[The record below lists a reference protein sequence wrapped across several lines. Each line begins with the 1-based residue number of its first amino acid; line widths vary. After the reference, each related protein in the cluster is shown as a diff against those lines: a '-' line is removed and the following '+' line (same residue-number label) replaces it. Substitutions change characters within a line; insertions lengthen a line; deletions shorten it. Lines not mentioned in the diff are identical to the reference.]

1 MTMEMWIASE
11 IVGMQTFLYY
21 CWWRWCHCSL
31 SPWRMPVITF
41 WKWGM
46 RFLLLFSI
54 LCPSCFVLPSSSWII
69 CSWMCSCLYLI
80 RVVNWIKRPPKL
92 LALVSNATRPCGCGR
107 LSRRKTGETMTAKR
121 VRYRTHNDSSELAFS
136 IVASYSLPLVA
147 IT

>member
-11 IVGMQTFLYY
+11 IVGMQTFLYA

-54 LCPSCFVLPSSSWII
+54 LCPSCVRFAIVILDY
-69 CSWMCSCLYLI
+69 YLFLVVFLLVPCI
-80 RVVNWIKRPPKL
+80 RMVNWIHRSFTPSYPMQH
-92 LALVSNATRPCGCGR
+92 APAG
-107 LSRRKTGETMTAKR
+107 
-121 VRYRTHNDSSELAFS
+121 
-136 IVASYSLPLVA
+136 VAA
-147 IT
+147 

>member
-11 IVGMQTFLYY
+11 IVGMQTFLYA

-54 LCPSCFVLPSSSWII
+54 LCPSCVRFAIVILFVLASG
-69 CSWMCSCLYLI
+69 
-80 RVVNWIKRPPKL
+80 
-92 LALVSNATRPCGCGR
+92 LALWPVQ
-107 LSRRKTGETMTAKR
+107 
-121 VRYRTHNDSSELAFS
+121 NDSSR
-136 IVASYSLPLVA
+136 VALGVGRISSNIIFVWGFF
-147 IT
+147 